1 MLLWGMG
8 KAMDRFND
16 SGRRP
21 RPSSGR
27 RRVMRAVVGILLIA
41 AGVSLRFLI
50 TASPPGLKLHDVG
63 VVLILAGVLAL
74 LLVPASARGD
84 WLRTRWVS
92 PGLPEPYR
100 GPGAVRHR
108 LDYDYDDGPVA
119 AGELPALDFDPP
131 PEAASGEA
139 SQR

>member
-8 KAMDRFND
+8 TMMDRFND

-27 RRVMRAVVGILLIA
+27 RRVTRAVVGILLIA
-41 AGVSLRFLI
+41 AGVSLRFVV
-50 TASPPGLKLHDVG
+50 TASPPGLNLHDVG
-63 VVLILAGVLAL
+63 VGLMLAGVLAL

-108 LDYDYDDGPVA
+108 LDYDYDYGPVVA
-119 AGELPALDFDPP
+119 EDLPAVELDPP
-131 PEAASGEA
+131 PDAATGET
-139 SQR
+139 SQL